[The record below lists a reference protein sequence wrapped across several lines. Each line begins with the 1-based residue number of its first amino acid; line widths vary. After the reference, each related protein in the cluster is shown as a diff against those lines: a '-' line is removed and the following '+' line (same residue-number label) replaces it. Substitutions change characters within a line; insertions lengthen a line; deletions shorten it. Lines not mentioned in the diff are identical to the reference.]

1 MFLEYP
7 EREYPEEEVVDP
19 RNKNKQPK
27 KEEPKKKKRKKKE
40 PPFPIPEWGLELD
53 QVITQV
59 QNMESLIADRDNLH
73 LDEEFCKQVNEQLMR
88 FKKEVGFRKKLE
100 EEARLE
106 AELKKMKKKKK

>member
-1 MFLEYP
+1 
-7 EREYPEEEVVDP
+7 
-19 RNKNKQPK
+19 
-27 KEEPKKKKRKKKE
+27 
-40 PPFPIPEWGLELD
+40 
-53 QVITQV
+53 
-59 QNMESLIADRDNLH
+59 MESLIADRENLH